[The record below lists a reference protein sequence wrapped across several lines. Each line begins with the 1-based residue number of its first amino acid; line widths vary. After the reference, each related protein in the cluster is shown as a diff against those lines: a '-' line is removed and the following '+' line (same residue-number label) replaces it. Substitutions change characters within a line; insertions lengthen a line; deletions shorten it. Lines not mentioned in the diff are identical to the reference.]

1 MDRKNVLTKKEKKMK
16 RVLVVTI
23 AVAWVVVVALILGN
37 SNPVTAQPA
46 PDPLNIKGTPVPEIP
61 PPIVPMAAPPASYY
75 PPRVVNSANATG
87 GVTIWATHTEERFQ
101 IGSLFI
107 SSDTAMTVTLYDGSL
122 AIPVYVGANG
132 GACPNIKPGWQ
143 SHTQGNDLTFTT
155 SVAGNIT
162 VVVTGESV
170 WY

>member
-1 MDRKNVLTKKEKKMK
+1 MK

-61 PPIVPMAAPPASYY
+61 PPPPVVPLAAPPASYY

-87 GVTIWATHTEERFQ
+87 GVTVWATHTDERFQ

>member
-1 MDRKNVLTKKEKKMK
+1 MKK
-16 RVLVVTI
+16 VLVLIAASVLFVGIGIAFIPGVT
-23 AVAWVVVVALILGN
+23 
-37 SNPVTAQPA
+37 TTRAQPA
-46 PDPLNIKGTPVPEIP
+46 PDPLHINPSPTTQTSPAVPTPTDP
-61 PPIVPMAAPPASYY
+61 PLPPVEPLAGPPASYY
-75 PPRVVNSANATG
+75 PPRVVNSADASG
-87 GVTIWATHTEERFQ
+87 GVTIWATHTDERFQ

-107 SSDTAMTVTLYDGSL
+107 SSDTAMTVTLYDGAL

-155 SVAGNIT
+155 SSAGNIT

>member
-1 MDRKNVLTKKEKKMK
+1 MDRERDVLTKKEKKMK

-23 AVAWVVVVALILGN
+23 LVAWVVVIALIIAKM
-37 SNPVTAQPA
+37 PVTAQPA

-61 PPIVPMAAPPASYY
+61 PPIVPMAGPPASYY
-75 PPRVVNSANATG
+75 PPRVVNSADAQG
-87 GVTIWATHTEERFQ
+87 GVTIWATHTDERFQ

-107 SSDTAMTVTLYDGSL
+107 SSDTAMTVTLYDGAL

-143 SHTQGNDLTFTT
+143 SHTQGNDLTFTS

-162 VVVTGESV
+162 VVVTGEAV

>member
-1 MDRKNVLTKKEKKMK
+1 MK
-16 RVLVVTI
+16 RVLVITT

-61 PPIVPMAAPPASYY
+61 PPPPVVPLAAPPASYY
-75 PPRVVNSANATG
+75 PPRVVNSADAQG
-87 GVTIWATHTEERFQ
+87 GVTIWATHTDERFQ

-107 SSDTAMTVTLYDGSL
+107 SSDTAMTVTLYDGAL

-155 SVAGNIT
+155 SAVGNIT
-162 VVVTGESV
+162 VVVTGEAV

>member
-1 MDRKNVLTKKEKKMK
+1 MK

-46 PDPLNIKGTPVPEIP
+46 PDPLNIKGTPLPVIP
-61 PPIVPMAAPPASYY
+61 PPPPVVPLAAPPASYY

-87 GVTIWATHTEERFQ
+87 GVTIWATHTDERFQ

-107 SSDTAMTVTLYDGSL
+107 SSDTLMTVTLYDGAL

-155 SVAGNIT
+155 SAVGNIT
-162 VVVTGESV
+162 VVVTGEAV

>member
-1 MDRKNVLTKKEKKMK
+1 MK
-16 RVLVVTI
+16 RVLVITI

-46 PDPLNIKGTPVPEIP
+46 PDPLHINPSPTTQTSPAVPLPTNP
-61 PPIVPMAAPPASYY
+61 PPPVVPMAGPPASYY

-87 GVTIWATHTEERFQ
+87 GVTIWATHTDERFQ

-107 SSDTAMTVTLYDGSL
+107 SSDTQMTVTLYDGSL

-155 SVAGNIT
+155 STSGNIT

>member
-1 MDRKNVLTKKEKKMK
+1 MK

-46 PDPLNIKGTPVPEIP
+46 PDPLNIKGTPVPVIP
-61 PPIVPMAAPPASYY
+61 PPPPVVPMAGPPASYY

-87 GVTIWATHTEERFQ
+87 GVTIWATHTDERFQ

-107 SSDTAMTVTLYDGSL
+107 SSDTAMTVTLYDGAL

-155 SVAGNIT
+155 SAVGNIT
-162 VVVTGESV
+162 VVVTGEAV